1 MQFPIVLHTDD
12 GTHYG
17 VSVPDLPG
25 CFSGGEGIEDALASA
40 REAIDLHLEGLL
52 EDGGEIPLVGS
63 ITRHQHN
70 PDFAGGVWALV
81 DVDTSRFD
89 GKAEKINI
97 TVPRRI
103 LSRIDACARARGTSR
118 SGFLVQAA
126 VREMGQV
133 SH

>member
-17 VSVPDLPG
+17 VIVPDLPG
-25 CFSGGEGIEDALASA
+25 CFSGGDGIDDALVSV

-52 EDGGEIPLVGS
+52 ADGEQIPLSGNIS
-63 ITRHQHN
+63 QHQQN
-70 PDFAGGVWALV
+70 PDFAGGIWALV

-103 LSRIDACARARGTSR
+103 LSRIDACAKARGTSR

-126 VREMGQV
+126 MREMA
-133 SH
+133 